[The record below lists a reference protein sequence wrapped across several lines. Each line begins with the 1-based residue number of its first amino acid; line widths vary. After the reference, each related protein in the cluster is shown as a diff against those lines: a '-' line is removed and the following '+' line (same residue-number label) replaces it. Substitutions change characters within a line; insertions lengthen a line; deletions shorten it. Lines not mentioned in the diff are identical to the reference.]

1 MTRKIFVSSIL
12 SIMVLAAWTLA
23 SQETNQKQRPHR
35 PDPPPLT
42 QQIKAEQLDQ
52 IQTAVVEF
60 TEPVKLLGA
69 ILKGDYMFLH
79 DEGKMSRGEPC
90 TWVYA
95 RGTTGKFDK
104 LVASFHCIPVT
115 RDTIADQFRL
125 IVSSPSPAN
134 RLPELLEYRF
144 AGSTVGHKVP
154 QPTE

>member
-23 SQETNQKQRPHR
+23 LQETTHK
-35 PDPPPLT
+35 
-42 QQIKAEQLDQ
+42 QQIHGPTPPITQRIKSEQLDQ

-60 TEPVKLLGA
+60 TEQVKLLGA
-69 ILKGDYMFLH
+69 ILKGNYMFLH

-95 RGTTGKFDK
+95 RGATGKFDK
-104 LVASFHCIPVT
+104 LVVSFHCIPES
-115 RDTIADQFRL
+115 RDTIADRFSM
-125 IVSSPSPAN
+125 IVSATPPN

-154 QPTE
+154 STD